1 VRTDMGRRRLSA
13 LAVRSPVAAD
23 VEERPP
29 ASVGAGA
36 CFVVGEAL
44 ANIAKH
50 SKATSADVTVRR
62 NGERLIVKEGDD
74 VW

>member
-1 VRTDMGRRRLSA
+1 M
-13 LAVRSPVAAD
+13 RSPVAADVHVD

-62 NGERLIVKEGDD
+62 NGERLIVKERDD
-74 VW
+74 AW